1 MTADQTP
8 AQAGKAQAAMT
19 RTVRAV
25 TQPGGRDVDWERV
38 GAAASIIGAATVI
51 LGFKTRSWRYIR
63 TAATGL
69 AIGAAVATRLKNKYV
84 GTSQAPDRVKGRSC

>member
-19 RTVRAV
+19 RTV
-25 TQPGGRDVDWERV
+25 PGGRDVDWERV